1 VTEQDSRRAIE
12 AVFRIESARLIA
24 SLMRLV
30 RDVGLATK
38 AELRAADR
46 GHRGDE
52 DMALGAGRAQD
63 ALDRTRRPRD
73 RNGSFTSSLTGHWS
87 RRRNWQEYCAYPLN
101 GYIVRRRTL
110 QMTERQKLGVAAWI
124 GIGIL
129 LGTLAGAAADNV
141 GGGFAV
147 GAVLGL
153 AFGYAY
159 YRKVRA

>member
-1 VTEQDSRRAIE
+1 VLICRP
-12 AVFRIESARLIA
+12 ARVQIA
-24 SLMRLV
+24 HAPAGFV
-30 RDVGLATK
+30 V
-38 AELRAADR
+38 AA
-46 GHRGDE
+46 G
-52 DMALGAGRAQD
+52 
-63 ALDRTRRPRD
+63 RD
-73 RNGSFTSSLTGHWS
+73 RNVSPP
-87 RRRNWQEYCAYPLN
+87 RLN
-101 GYIVRRRTL
+101 SYIVRRRTL

-141 GGGFAV
+141 GGGFTV